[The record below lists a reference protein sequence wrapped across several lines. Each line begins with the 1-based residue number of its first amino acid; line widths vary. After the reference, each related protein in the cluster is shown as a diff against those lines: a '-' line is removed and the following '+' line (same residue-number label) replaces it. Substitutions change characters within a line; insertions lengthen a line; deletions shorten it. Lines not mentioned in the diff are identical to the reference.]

1 MSSSSGRPLTMD
13 PAVLELVRRRTESTR
28 VEIARE
34 LDVTAATVTNSV
46 KRLLAAGLLW
56 ESGHARSTG
65 GKPATLLRVNDA
77 ARRALGCTIDHD
89 RLSMVAVD
97 TTGAL
102 QSRVVLPL
110 ADAADP
116 FEVSEG
122 VREGLAALIPDDEL
136 GVMTGIGFAL
146 PANLPDE
153 VDQALHALTAEL
165 DVRATRGREGTCA
178 ALGSFWSGEQTGSGL
193 SGTLHLGSTTT
204 FALLLDGVPFRPDSG
219 QALDHLRVDPD
230 GPHCT
235 CGRRGCLHLYTAPCG
250 VDELSR
256 TALAATQGSETAQAD
271 VLAAA
276 LPLTRVAANLAIA
289 VGLDT
294 MVLAGTPVQAA
305 PAIYLAAAREH
316 FGDDGAT
323 RVVVSQVQPH
333 PCAIGA
339 AVLALQA
346 FLDTGGPHASSVSK
360 IPPSAP

>member
-1 MSSSSGRPLTMD
+1 MIRSGDGRPPAMD
-13 PAVLELVRRRTESTR
+13 TAVLEVVRRRTESTR

-34 LDVTAATVTNSV
+34 LGVTAATVTNSV

-65 GKPATLLRVNDA
+65 GKRATLLRVNDA

-110 ADAADP
+110 VDAADP
-116 FEVSEG
+116 HEVSES

-136 GVMTGIGFAL
+136 GAMTGIGFAMPAQL
-146 PANLPDE
+146 PAE
-153 VDQALHALTAEL
+153 VDQALRALTAEL

-178 ALGSFWSGEQTGSGL
+178 ALGSFWSGEQSGAGL
-193 SGTLHLGSTTT
+193 SGTVHLGSTTT
-204 FALLLDGVPFRPDSG
+204 LSLLLDGVPFRPDSG
-219 QALDHLRVDPD
+219 QSLDHLRVDPE
-230 GPHCT
+230 GPICA
-235 CGRRGCLHLYTAPCG
+235 CGRRGCLHLSVAPDG
-250 VDELSR
+250 VDGLSR
-256 TALAATQGSETAQAD
+256 TALEATQGSATAQAD

-276 LPLTRVAANLAIA
+276 LPLTRIAANLAIA
-289 VGLDT
+289 LGLDT

-305 PAIYLAAAREH
+305 PAIYLQAAREH
-316 FGDDGAT
+316 FGDETTT

-333 PCAIGA
+333 PCAVGA

-346 FLDTGGPHASSVSK
+346 FLDTGGR
-360 IPPSAP
+360 